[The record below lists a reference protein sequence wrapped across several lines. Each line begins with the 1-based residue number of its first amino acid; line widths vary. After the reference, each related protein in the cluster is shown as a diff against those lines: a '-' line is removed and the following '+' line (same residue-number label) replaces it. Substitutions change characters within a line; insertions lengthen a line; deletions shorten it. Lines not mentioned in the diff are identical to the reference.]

1 MSNPESPF
9 SEVALRTYRKEEDV
23 EREDSAFLGTAAIAP
38 AREMPRFHYKQ
49 LLYGVSVLV
58 IALTA
63 LTMAYSLGGGGRRL
77 SESDLPKNASQSDV
91 QEALREAL
99 ASVRM
104 PPDTPEGLPRADSIL
119 PEMSVKSLKRP
130 KVRKFP
136 GSHYDKLYDLPSE
149 GPIKEHE
156 PDPMPEDAFERHWTS
171 PDWFKPDL
179 DSTGSSLP
187 PIQADNNAFK
197 ESHAEKE
204 LRLGRRDAVKR
215 AFMHAWQ
222 GYKDYAWG
230 KFCNRNAKAHILKH
244 HGALRS

>member
-58 IALTA
+58 IAVAA

-99 ASVRM
+99 ASVRI

-119 PEMSVKSLKRP
+119 PETSVKSLKRP

-136 GSHYDKLYDLPSE
+136 DSHYDKLYDLPIE

-171 PDWFKPDL
+171 PDWFKPDR

-187 PIQADNNAFK
+187 PVQARSALR

-215 AFMHAWQ
+215 AFIHAWQ

-230 KFCNRNAKAHILKH
+230 KFTNSDAKAYILNL

>member
-187 PIQADNNAFK
+187 LIQADNNAFK

-230 KFCNRNAKAHILKH
+230 KFCNRNAEAHILKH